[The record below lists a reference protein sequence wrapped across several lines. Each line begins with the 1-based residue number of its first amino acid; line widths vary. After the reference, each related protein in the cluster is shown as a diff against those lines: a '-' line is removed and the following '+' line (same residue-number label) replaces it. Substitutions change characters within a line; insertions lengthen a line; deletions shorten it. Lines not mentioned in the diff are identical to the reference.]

1 MKPFS
6 PDVDLSVWIEAVR
19 SELHRSVAKDAGL
32 VMNQTD
38 ALRFAGLLGDIAA
51 EARLLEA
58 RAKNAPPLDPQANV
72 LRFIPIRRLTPARP
86 STGGDA
92 A

>member
-1 MKPFS
+1 MSRFA

-19 SELHRSVAKDAGL
+19 CELHRSIAMDRGL
-32 VMNQTD
+32 IMNQAD
-38 ALRFAGLLGDIAA
+38 ALRFSELLGDIAA

-58 RAKNAPPLDPQANV
+58 RAKNAPPLDPLANV
-72 LRFIPIRRLTPARP
+72 VSFIPVRRLSSVRP
-86 STGGDA
+86 PNGGDA

>member
-1 MKPFS
+1 MSSFA

-19 SELHRSVAKDAGL
+19 CELRRSIAMDNGL
-32 VMNQTD
+32 IMNRED
-38 ALRFAGLLGDIAA
+38 ALRFSGLLGDIAA
-51 EARLLEA
+51 AARLLET
-58 RAKNAPPLDPQANV
+58 RAKLAPPLDPRANV
-72 LRFIPIRRLTPARP
+72 VAFIPSRPLPP